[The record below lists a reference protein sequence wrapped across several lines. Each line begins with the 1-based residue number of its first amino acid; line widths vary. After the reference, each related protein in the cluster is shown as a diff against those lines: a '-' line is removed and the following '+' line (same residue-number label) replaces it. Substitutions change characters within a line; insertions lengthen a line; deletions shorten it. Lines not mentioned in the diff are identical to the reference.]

1 MIDFR
6 SNLGTAGCRGRQG
19 KPVRSDTGVSVM
31 SFEDEWAAE
40 KAAAAMRLNQANG
53 TGGSTPAKG
62 AMDYVVED
70 DDLGE
75 IGHAAHG
82 LFMGLEPAGKHANA
96 ASETAGTSLKSDGF
110 DSGAALSEVNKT
122 WETQVKTLLQA
133 CAHIS
138 NHLNYTKK
146 SNKAE
151 DDWIAAQLRIVG
163 PVAPGVDGAVSA
175 SQIDK
180 YFR

>member
-1 MIDFR
+1 
-6 SNLGTAGCRGRQG
+6 
-19 KPVRSDTGVSVM
+19 M

-40 KAAAAMRLNQANG
+40 KAAVAMRLNKADS
-53 TGGSTPAKG
+53 TGGSTPVKG
-62 AMDYVVED
+62 SGDYVVED

-82 LFMGLEPAGKHANA
+82 LFIGLESAGKHANA
-96 ASETAGTSLKSDGF
+96 VSETAGTSLKGDGF